1 MSNLNRGPSIDD
13 SYQVWVQFAERFQRR
28 IFKYEKLTD
37 DGRQVMANAQL
48 VFWPGELKTL

>member
-28 IFKYEKLTD
+28 IFKYEKLMD

-48 VFWPGELKTL
+48 VFWPCELKT